1 MTMLSLAMALFMAFL
16 FMLVMFGVSIID
28 RRMELSET
36 QKDLLFYSLIG
47 SVVVFLLSLVGYV
60 EK

>member
-1 MTMLSLAMALFMAFL
+1 MTMLSLSMALFVAFL
-16 FMLVMFGVSIID
+16 FMLVIFGLSIVD

-36 QKDLLFYSLIG
+36 QKDLLFYSLSG

-60 EK
+60 

>member
-1 MTMLSLAMALFMAFL
+1 MTMLSLAIALFMAFL
-16 FMLVMFGVSIID
+16 FMLIMFGVSIID
-28 RRMELSET
+28 RRMDLSET